1 MHGID
6 LQLLP
11 KSLSHGDCTKIPDCL
26 SAINIVDLWRCWEQK
41 GQVTRNNYVFY
52 TGHVICYMC
61 YYLTKMIF
69 LFLFLILYIMKMMME
84 YNRPLVCRTM
94 HIIPYQDLRAAALQ
108 FSSSRI
114 DGLKCYCP
122 NYPHNPINVRA
133 TEQEEEKRARVVF
146 QSCYCYY
153 CY

>member
-1 MHGID
+1 MYKDPRFSISHQHSR
-6 LQLLP
+6 LMKMLRTKRTSNKKQLCILYWACDMLYVL
-11 KSLSHGDCTKIPDCL
+11 LSDKDDFFC
-26 SAINIVDLWRCWEQK
+26 
-41 GQVTRNNYVFY
+41 
-52 TGHVICYMC
+52 
-61 YYLTKMIF
+61 F

-114 DGLKCYCP
+114 DGLKYYCP
-122 NYPHNPINVRA
+122 NYPHSPINVRA

-146 QSCYCYY
+146 QSCYRY
-153 CY
+153 